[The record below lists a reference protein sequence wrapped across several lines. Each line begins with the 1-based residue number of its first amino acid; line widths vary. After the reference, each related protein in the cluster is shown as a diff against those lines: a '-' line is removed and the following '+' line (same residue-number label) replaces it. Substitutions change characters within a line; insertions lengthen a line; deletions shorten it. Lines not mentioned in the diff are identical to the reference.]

1 MHMVLNAL
9 IRSSSDAFVRIDGA
23 GTVVAWSEIAEELFG
38 WTAAETIGKSLAA
51 TILSPGFPDGHAAG
65 LARFGHPGEADV
77 FQRSALTAVTKSGH
91 KLPIELTVWP
101 TPVGDRLEFSAFIRD
116 ISDRAR
122 LEERQLALE
131 ESERRLRATF
141 ASAAVGMAL
150 LDATGAVVAGNAALC
165 QFLERPEDELVGFEL
180 AVHAHADDQATLN
193 ALHGELHAFE
203 RAEYTVE
210 VRYTRP
216 SGAVVWARQTSS
228 IVYNADEQLS
238 LCVVQDVTE
247 QKRAE
252 DAHERSELLF
262 SALFTSTTV
271 CMSVADHE
279 GRYVATNRAFEEFLG
294 YDKGELI
301 GKTYMAIT
309 HPDDVDTNVS
319 LRTAKLGEGEAYR
332 LEKRYVRKD
341 GSIVWGELS
350 GSPLR
355 VDDEHGLLIG
365 AIIDI
370 SERKRA
376 ESDRDRLEL
385 ELRLAQKLEAVGQ
398 LAAGIAH
405 EINTPAQFVGDSL
418 SFLHQAYRDVW
429 RVLDAY
435 RSLAGGLGL
444 PAEALAPMQALE
456 AEIDLPYLERRIAP
470 AFDRTFDG
478 VQRIST
484 IVKAMK
490 AFSHPDQDEMGL
502 ADLNAALRTSLIVAR
517 NEYRYVATAAEE
529 LGDLPLVHCFV
540 GELNQVF
547 LNLIVNAAHAIEDVR
562 GTDDSAPLGTITVR
576 TCLEGD
582 DVLIEIA
589 DTGSGIPEHVRDRMF
604 DPFFTTK
611 EVGRGTGQG
620 LPLARVIVVER
631 HGGSIRFDTELGL
644 GTTFQLRIPVRG
656 VGVAGR
662 GLAA

>member
-1 MHMVLNAL
+1 MVLNAL

-23 GTVVAWSEIAEELFG
+23 GTVVSWNEMAEELFG
-38 WTAAETIGKSLAA
+38 WTAAETIGKSFAA
-51 TILSPGFPDGHAAG
+51 MILQPGTSGEHPAG
-65 LARFGHPGEADV
+65 LERYGHTGEADV
-77 FQRSALTAVTKSGH
+77 FRRTVLTAVTKDGH
-91 KLPIELTVWP
+91 ELPIELTLWS
-101 TPVGDRLEFSAFIRD
+101 TPVGDRVEFSAFSRD

-122 LEERQLALE
+122 LEEGQLALE

-150 LDATGAVVAGNAALC
+150 LDDTGAVVAGNAALC
-165 QFLERPEDELVGFEL
+165 AFLERPEDELVGFGL
-180 AVHAHADDQATLN
+180 TVHAHADDQPTLD
-193 ALHGELHAFE
+193 ALHRELHASE
-203 RAEYTVE
+203 RVDYTVA

-216 SGAVVWARQTSS
+216 GGAIVWARQTSS

-247 QKRAE
+247 QKHAE
-252 DAHERSELLF
+252 DAQERSELLF

-271 CMSVADHE
+271 CMSITDRE

-294 YDKGELI
+294 YDTGELI
-301 GKTYMAIT
+301 GKTWMAIT
-309 HPDDVDTNVS
+309 HPDDVGSNVS
-319 LRTAKLGEGEAYR
+319 LRTTKLGEGEAYWM
-332 LEKRYVRKD
+332 EKRYVRKD
-341 GSIVWGELS
+341 GSIIWGELS

-355 VDDEHGLLIG
+355 GDDDRGLSIG

-418 SFLHQAYRDVW
+418 SFLRQAYSDVS
-429 RVLDAY
+429 RLLDAY

-444 PAEALAPMQALE
+444 TAEALAPVQALE

-490 AFSHPDQDEMGL
+490 TFSHPDEDEMGL
-502 ADLNAALRTSLIVAR
+502 ADLNAALRNSLIVAR
-517 NEYRYVATAAEE
+517 NEYRYVATATEE

-547 LNLIVNAAHAIEDVR
+547 LNLIVNAAHAIEDLR

-576 TCLEGD
+576 TRLDGD
-582 DVLIEIA
+582 DALIEIH
-589 DTGSGIPEHVRDRMF
+589 DTGGGIPEHVRDRVF

-644 GTTFQLRIPVRG
+644 GTTFQIRIPARG
-656 VGVAGR
+656 VG
-662 GLAA
+662 AADARRAA